1 MTSSNKTTA
10 ATNPQSDGQKIAL
23 ITGASRGIGAA
34 SALAAANLGY
44 DIALN
49 YASNQKAAQE
59 VADQVRAL
67 GRQAIVLQADIGNET
82 EVIRLF
88 ESVDKQLGRLT
99 ALVNNAGILET
110 HSRVDAMS
118 VERWQRV
125 FRINVFGCFM
135 CAKEA
140 VKRMSSLYGG
150 SGGSIV
156 NISSVA
162 SRLGSPF
169 EYVDY
174 AASKGA
180 VDALTLG
187 LAKEVAPEGI
197 RVNAV
202 RPGLIYTDI
211 HASGGEPNRVDRLS
225 NLIPMK
231 RGGSAQEVAD
241 AVAWLLSDQSAYV
254 TGTTID
260 VSGGR

>member
-1 MTSSNKTTA
+1 MTNSDKN
-10 ATNPQSDGQKIAL
+10 TNNKIAL

-34 SALAAANLGY
+34 SALAAAKLGF

-49 YASNQKAAQE
+49 YANNQQAAQE
-59 VADQVRAL
+59 VAEQVRAL
-67 GRQAIVLQADIGNET
+67 GRNAVVLQADIGNQA
-82 EVIRLF
+82 EVLQLF
-88 ESVDKQLGRLT
+88 SSVDEQLGTIT
-99 ALVNNAGILET
+99 ALINNAGILENA
-110 HSRVDAMS
+110 SRLDAMS
-118 VERWQRV
+118 VERWERV

-140 VKRMSSLYGG
+140 VKRMSSLHGG
-150 SGGSIV
+150 QGGSIV

-162 SRLGSPF
+162 ARMGSPF

-180 VDALTLG
+180 VDTMTLG
-187 LAKEVAPEGI
+187 LAKEVATEGI

-225 NLIPMK
+225 ALIPMK

-241 AVAWLLSDQSAYV
+241 VVAWLLSDQSTYV

>member
-1 MTSSNKTTA
+1 MTNSNKNT
-10 ATNPQSDGQKIAL
+10 GQKIAL

-34 SALAAANLGY
+34 SALAAARLGFN
-44 DIALN
+44 IALN
-49 YASNQKAAQE
+49 YANNQRAAQE
-59 VADQVRAL
+59 VAEQVRAL
-67 GRQAIVLQADIGNET
+67 GRKVVVLQADIGNQT
-82 EVIRLF
+82 EVLQLF
-88 ESVDKQLGRLT
+88 KSVDEQLGPIT
-99 ALVNNAGILET
+99 ALVNNAGILEN
-110 HSRVDAMS
+110 HSRVDAMTI
-118 VERWQRV
+118 ERWERV

-135 CAKEA
+135 CSKEA
-140 VKRMSSLYGG
+140 VKRMSSLHGG
-150 SGGSIV
+150 QGGSIV

-180 VDALTLG
+180 VDTMTLG
-187 LAKEVAPEGI
+187 LAKEVAAEGI

-202 RPGLIYTDI
+202 RPGLIYTEI
-211 HASGGEPNRVDRLS
+211 HASGGEPDRVDRLS
-225 NLIPMK
+225 SLIPMK
-231 RGGSAQEVAD
+231 RGGSAQEVAE

>member
-1 MTSSNKTTA
+1 MINSSNNRRK
-10 ATNPQSDGQKIAL
+10 KIAL

-34 SALAAANLGY
+34 SALAAARLGF

-49 YASNQKAAQE
+49 YANNQQAAQE
-59 VADQVRAL
+59 VAEQVRAL
-67 GRQAIVLQADIGNET
+67 GREAVVLQADIGNQT
-82 EVIRLF
+82 EVLQLF
-88 ESVDKQLGRLT
+88 KSVDEHLGTIT
-99 ALVNNAGILET
+99 ALVNNAGILEN

-118 VERWQRV
+118 IERWERV

-140 VKRMSSLYGG
+140 VKRMSHLHGG
-150 SGGSIV
+150 LGGSIV
-156 NISSVA
+156 NVSSVA

-180 VDALTLG
+180 VDAMTLG
-187 LAKEVAPEGI
+187 LAKEVAAEGI

-225 NLIPMK
+225 SLIPMK

>member
-1 MTSSNKTTA
+1 MTNSDKNTGKTIA
-10 ATNPQSDGQKIAL
+10 LKKIAL

-34 SALAAANLGY
+34 SALAAAKLGF

-49 YASNQKAAQE
+49 YANNQQAAQE
-59 VADQVRAL
+59 VAEQVRAL
-67 GRQAIVLQADIGNET
+67 GRNAVVLQADIGNQA
-82 EVIRLF
+82 EVLQLF
-88 ESVDKQLGRLT
+88 SNVDEQLGTIT
-99 ALVNNAGILET
+99 ALINNAGILENS
-110 HSRVDAMS
+110 SRLDAMS
-118 VERWQRV
+118 VERWERV
-125 FRINVFGCFM
+125 FRTNVFGCFM

-150 SGGSIV
+150 QGGSIV

-162 SRLGSPF
+162 ARMGSPF

-180 VDALTLG
+180 VDTMTMG
-187 LAKEVAPEGI
+187 LAKEVAAEGI

-211 HASGGEPNRVDRLS
+211 HASGGEPDRVDRLS
-225 NLIPMK
+225 ALIPMK

-241 AVAWLLSDQSAYV
+241 VVAWLLSDQSAYV

>member
-1 MTSSNKTTA
+1 MTSSQVD
-10 ATNPQSDGQKIAL
+10 TNNGKKIAL

-34 SALAAANLGY
+34 SALAAAKLGY
-44 DIALN
+44 DIAIN
-49 YASNQKAAQE
+49 YASNQQAAQE

-67 GRQAIVLQADIGNET
+67 GRKVVVLQADIGNET
-82 EVIRLF
+82 DVIKLF
-88 ESVDKQLGRLT
+88 KHVDEQLGVIT
-99 ALVNNAGILET
+99 ALVNNAGILEN

-118 VERWQRV
+118 LERWQRV

-140 VKRMSSLYGG
+140 VKRMSTLHGG
-150 SGGSIV
+150 KGGSIV

-180 VDALTLG
+180 VDAMTLG
-187 LAKEVAPEGI
+187 LGKEVAAEGI

-211 HASGGEPNRVDRLS
+211 HASGGVPDRVDRLS
-225 NLIPMK
+225 SLIPMK

-241 AVAWLLSDQSAYV
+241 AVAWLLSDQSAYI

>member
-1 MTSSNKTTA
+1 MTISNKNTYK
-10 ATNPQSDGQKIAL
+10 KIAL

-34 SALAAANLGY
+34 SALTAAKLGF

-49 YASNQKAAQE
+49 YANNQQAAQE
-59 VADQVRAL
+59 VAEQVRAL
-67 GRQAIVLQADIGNET
+67 GRNAVVLQADIGNQA
-82 EVIRLF
+82 EVMQLF
-88 ESVDKQLGRLT
+88 NDVDEQLGT
-99 ALVNNAGILET
+99 ISALINNAGILENA
-110 HSRVDAMS
+110 SRLDAMS
-118 VERWQRV
+118 VERWERV

-150 SGGSIV
+150 HGGSIV

-162 SRLGSPF
+162 ARMGSPF

-180 VDALTLG
+180 VDTMTLG
-187 LAKEVAPEGI
+187 LAKEVAAEGI

-211 HASGGEPNRVDRLS
+211 HASGGEPDRVDRLS
-225 NLIPMK
+225 TLIPMK

-241 AVAWLLSDQSAYV
+241 VVAWLLSEQSAYV